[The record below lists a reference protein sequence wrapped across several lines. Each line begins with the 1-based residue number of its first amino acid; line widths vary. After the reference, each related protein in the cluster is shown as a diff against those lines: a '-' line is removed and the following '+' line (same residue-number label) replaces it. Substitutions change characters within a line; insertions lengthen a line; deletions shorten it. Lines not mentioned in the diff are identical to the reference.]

1 MKLGKKTKLI
11 VYESDEHFIVY
22 DGNERCISYQ
32 VQEPEKAHAV
42 IEVTIFDDSRD
53 FGKILGRIIVM
64 HGPYLELKDYYE
76 GRRELDPN
84 WCLM

>member
-1 MKLGKKTKLI
+1 MKLGQRINLI
-11 VYESDEHFIVY
+11 AYEHDERVPFL
-22 DGNERCISYQ
+22 YQ
-32 VQEPEKAHAV
+32 VKEPDKARAV

-53 FGKILGRIIVM
+53 FGKILGRIVVM
-64 HGPYLELKDYYE
+64 RGPYLELKDYYE